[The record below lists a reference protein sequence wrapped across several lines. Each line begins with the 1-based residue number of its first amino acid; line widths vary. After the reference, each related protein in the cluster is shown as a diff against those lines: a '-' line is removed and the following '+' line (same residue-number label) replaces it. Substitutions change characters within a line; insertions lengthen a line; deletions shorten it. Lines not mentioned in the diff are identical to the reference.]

1 MQSLVKENNFVFDND
16 YFSKFRLIKEKF
28 VTESA
33 IIALNWDLPYELM
46 CDANDYLVGAYV

>member
-1 MQSLVKENNFVFDND
+1 MQPLVKENNFVFDND